1 MSRFKFIKEFLNL
14 SRTEKTGI
22 WLLLAIMIFIIVF
35 SLFYQNSKTSIVSN
49 DFSEFEKQ
57 ILKWESS
64 INDIK
69 EQNNIYNDLNAPA
82 YSIAKSKLNP
92 FPFDPNKLDQN
103 GWKELGLTDKQIKSI
118 LNYRQ
123 KGGQFRIKKDFAKIY
138 TISKEEFSVL
148 EPYIQ
153 LPDELKKNDK
163 NYSATSTKN
172 EEIRVEI
179 NSADTAELKKVR
191 GIGPTFALRIVN
203 YRTRL
208 HGFSN
213 INQLKEI
220 KGIDSAKFAQISP
233 YLFVNPYLI
242 QKININ
248 TVSFD
253 ELKSHPY
260 IGYNIAL
267 SLINYRKQHGEYT
280 VLSDIKKSA
289 LVTEDVYEK
298 ISPYLTIQ

>member
-1 MSRFKFIKEFLNL
+1 ME
-14 SRTEKTGI
+14 RT
-22 WLLLAIMIFIIVF
+22 W
-35 SLFYQNSKTSIVSN
+35 S
-49 DFSEFEKQ
+49 
-57 ILKWESS
+57 
-64 INDIK
+64 
-69 EQNNIYNDLNAPA
+69 
-82 YSIAKSKLNP
+82 
-92 FPFDPNKLDQN
+92 
-103 GWKELGLTDKQIKSI
+103 TDKQIKSI

-242 QKININ
+242 QK
-248 TVSFD
+248 
-253 ELKSHPY
+253 
-260 IGYNIAL
+260 
-267 SLINYRKQHGEYT
+267 
-280 VLSDIKKSA
+280 
-289 LVTEDVYEK
+289 
-298 ISPYLTIQ
+298 